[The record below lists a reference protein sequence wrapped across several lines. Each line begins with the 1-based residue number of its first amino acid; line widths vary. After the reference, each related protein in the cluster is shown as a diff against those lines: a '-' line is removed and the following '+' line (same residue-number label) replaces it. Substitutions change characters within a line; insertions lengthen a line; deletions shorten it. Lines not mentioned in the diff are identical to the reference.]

1 METAKAGYSFFVH
14 ATKPEKISIEHEIT
28 WVLPKIFQFQDA
40 KTMLLCQSANAP
52 LGIGA
57 VICGE
62 CVVFLASL
70 GELHDGWV
78 IFIGRQS
85 RNCRG
90 VIINIRRQEDIHP
103 AILQDSE
110 YLLVGEI
117 GELQMRP

>member
-1 METAKAGYSFFVH
+1 MYPIATMCRLLGVSASGYYAWQGRRPSARAAGD
-14 ATKPEKISIEHEIT
+14 AALLEHIRE
-28 WVLPKIFQFQDA
+28 A
-40 KTMLLCQSANAP
+40 HEQSYGTYGAP
-52 LGIGA
+52 R
-57 VICGE
+57 VN
-62 CVVFLASL
+62 
-70 GELHDGWV
+70 DGWV

-85 RNCRG
+85 RNYRG